1 MNLRKGSVMEQK
13 SAKLSSL
20 ESSPTNLGQQ
30 LPPQQTGKNYSRIAE
45 ERRSRS
51 PKVVPINLPTNGLI
65 PSYPE
70 KLAASTMT
78 VADMKKL
85 ISEPDRLYYGTLI
98 DIISELIGFDAKQ
111 LTVSDFDYT
120 VISVRVNSVSPM
132 CSFIVTCTECKKVF
146 TAMVDFQK
154 LIPVTLKEDYK
165 EPISIKTSF
174 GQVDLRLPRV
184 ADNISVIEEGDDIIA
199 RCAAAIADGTSLEKR
214 IKRLEN
220 EASID
225 DIGLIRTFLSLY
237 EHGISRFQTSRCS
250 ACEEEVLFWIPFRSD
265 ILFGL
270 GSEAEAHFR
279 KAIL

>member
-1 MNLRKGSVMEQK
+1 MEQK
-13 SAKLSSL
+13 SAKLSPL
-20 ESSPTNLGQQ
+20 EEQQQPPTSLGQQ
-30 LPPQQTGKNYSRIAE
+30 FPPQQEKNYGRIAE
-45 ERRSRS
+45 VRRSRS
-51 PKVVPINLPTNGLI
+51 PKVVPIDLPTHGLI

-70 KLAASTMT
+70 KLSASTMT

-98 DIISELIGFDAKQ
+98 DIISELIGFDARQ

-120 VISVRVNSVSPM
+120 VISIRVNSVSPI

-146 TAMVDFQK
+146 TAIVDFRNLQP
-154 LIPVTLKEDYK
+154 ISLKEDYK

-199 RCAAAIADGTSLEKR
+199 RCAAAISDGTPLETRMK
-214 IKRLEN
+214 KLEN
-220 EASID
+220 EANID

-237 EHGISRFQTSRCS
+237 ESGISRFQTSRCS
-250 ACEEEVLFWIPFRSD
+250 ACGEEVLFWIPFRAD
-265 ILFGL
+265 IIFGM

-279 KAIL
+279 EAIL